1 MATTRDTKST
11 IRLTINDNGSLGLSP
26 DCERHILAYRLEYDR
41 TGCTGG
47 YGGSRL
53 GGDS

>member
-1 MATTRDTKST
+1 MAPARDMKST
-11 IRLTINDNGSLGLSP
+11 LGFTINHYGSLGLSP
-26 DCERHILAYRLEYDR
+26 DCGRHILAYRLEYDPKD
-41 TGCTGG
+41 CTGG